1 MLCMDTN
8 NVASGVVRGGGV
20 VAKKGRGGSFEEWG
34 GKEDVRRWSDL

>member
-20 VAKKGRGGSFEEWG
+20 VAKKGREFGGG
-34 GKEDVRRWSDL
+34 GREGGCREVE